1 MKMENNYMIKKVVSA
16 WYVHKSN
23 IEELC
28 DSLPVEESEYLLDK
42 LDYYKKKVNKPFTII
57 KYDRK
62 SKNVSLI
69 YSPDWDTVNEPTVGT
84 SYTIKP
90 DNSIVTRK
98 GGSQVYH
105 NKWQFVGPNYSGF
118 NIQQAKQRTKE
129 WNSIPNI
136 NSLKKF
142 IGNKKYWHDLL
153 RQNDMEI

>member
-1 MKMENNYMIKKVVSA
+1 MIKKVVSA

-28 DSLPVEESEYLLDK
+28 NSIPIEESEYLLNK
-42 LDYYKKKVNKPFTII
+42 IDYFTREVDKPFTVI

-62 SKNVSLI
+62 SKNVSFI

-90 DNSIVTRK
+90 DNSVVTRK

-105 NKWQFVGPNYSGF
+105 NKWQFVSSNYKGF
-118 NIQQAKQRTKE
+118 DIQDAKKRTQE
-129 WNSIPNI
+129 WNSIPGI
-136 NSLKKF
+136 NNLKKF
-142 IGNKKYWHDLL
+142 IGNKTYWHNLL
-153 RQNDMEI
+153 RQNNMEI